1 MFNRGKYWFIVAFL
15 QMMDTFEFYRMGEV
29 HSHLSPSTPITTSSI
44 SNTGH
49 RFLQPRVNSG
59 SSVRRGFSPG
69 TSPTIATVTASSAA
83 SSSAASFAYQSVLP
97 IGVESS
103 GVTLPVQRIIEGLP
117 VVTLPG
123 IVAHEVHSVNALVE
137 FVMRTNHYF
146 ITSLSLWQPLRENS
160 TKGWESNI

>member
-1 MFNRGKYWFIVAFL
+1 
-15 QMMDTFEFYRMGEV
+15 MGEV
-29 HSHLSPSTPITTSSI
+29 HTHLSSSTPIPTSSI

-49 RFLQPRVNSG
+49 RFLQPRVNSSG

-69 TSPTIATVTASSAA
+69 TSPSIATVSASNPST
-83 SSSAASFAYQSVLP
+83 SGTSFAYQSVLP

-123 IVAHEVHSVNALVE
+123 IVAHEV
-137 FVMRTNHYF
+137 
-146 ITSLSLWQPLRENS
+146 
-160 TKGWESNI
+160 